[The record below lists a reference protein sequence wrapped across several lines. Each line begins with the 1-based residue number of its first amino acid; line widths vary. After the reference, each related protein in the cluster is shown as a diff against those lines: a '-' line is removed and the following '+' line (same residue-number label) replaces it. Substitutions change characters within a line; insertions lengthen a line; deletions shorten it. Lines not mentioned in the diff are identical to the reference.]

1 MGTRGIFQVYNGST
15 NTYTYYYIHCDSLI
29 VLKGLRDK
37 LRRCKSIKSIKK
49 VIAGLVADNV
59 LRENEIAIVDESQPV
74 PASMCWPA
82 LEYSLTIK
90 LDDFTAETYDEHWLI
105 EPVYETLETKFA
117 LAKHQR
123 AALHSDSNPKNG
135 ELVKKSVA
143 KPVAEKRPR
152 GRPRLSDEEKAA
164 RAAAKAAT
172 KKPKIP
178 KAPKLS
184 AEEKRPRGRPRLT
197 DEEKAARAAARA
209 LLKLKEGPKAMAP
222 RKELAPWTEEQIMP
236 DGLVC

>member
-1 MGTRGIFQVYNGST
+1 MGSRGIFQVYNAST
-15 NTYTYYYIHCDSLI
+15 NTYPYYYIHCDSLI

-37 LRRCKSIKSIKK
+37 LRRCKSIKRIKK

-59 LRENEIAIVDESQPV
+59 LRENQLKEPGAEPYT
-74 PASMCWPA
+74 ATMCWPM

-105 EPVYETLETKFA
+105 EPVFESLETAFA

-123 AALHSDSNPKNG
+123 AALHSDHNPKNG
-135 ELVKKSVA
+135 ESVKKSVT
-143 KPVAEKRPR
+143 KPAADKRPR

-197 DEEKAARAAARA
+197 TEEKAARAAARA
-209 LLKLKEGPKAMAP
+209 LLKLQEGPKAMTP
-222 RKELAPWTEEQIMP
+222 RKELAPWTEEEIMP